1 MFGAHGKVEVCDGVY
16 QIRVQIVKLD
26 TISKDMLDRLFTKRV
41 EKKLDYTDVTKDFD
55 QFIEMLELSRSTTPG
70 SSQSKYL

>member
-16 QIRVQIVKLD
+16 QIRVPIVKLD
-26 TISKDMLDRLFTKRV
+26 TISKDILDRLFTKRV
-41 EKKLDYTDVTKDFD
+41 EKKLDYTDVTKDLD

-70 SSQSKYL
+70 SSQSKYF